1 MSPEP
6 ARLPLTHAIVLGAL
20 HGPAELLPVSSSA
33 HVTLVPAL
41 MDWPYAQLPPDVRK
55 AFEVALHTGTLVGL
69 LALVPRP
76 PLLLA
81 VLATLPAA
89 AAGFVLEHPIEQR
102 LGGVRATAAGLVA
115 GSAILVAA
123 DALARED
130 RAPNTLGVRAALVLG
145 AAQAAALMPGLS
157 RLGMSVA
164 AGRALGLPRQAAFD
178 VGRSIGL
185 PLVAGATV
193 LKGARL
199 AVTGLPRPLR
209 RPFAAGALAAAASTL
224 AAAPLRRRAGVRAPA
239 AERVALAALAVAR
252 ARR

>member
-1 MSPEP
+1 MPPEP

-41 MDWPYAQLPPDVRK
+41 LEWPYAELPPDVRK
-55 AFEVALHTGTLVGL
+55 AFEVALHTGTLAGL

-115 GSAILVAA
+115 GSAILLVA
-123 DALARED
+123 DALGRED
-130 RAPNTLGVRAALVLG
+130 RSPDGLGAREALLLG
-145 AAQAAALMPGLS
+145 AAQATALLPGLS

-164 AGRALGLPRQAAFD
+164 AARALGVPRAAAFD
-178 VGRSIGL
+178 LGRSIGL
-185 PLVAGATV
+185 PLLAGATV

-199 AVTGLPRPLR
+199 VTTGLPRPLR
-209 RPFAAGALAAAASTL
+209 VPFLAGAAAAAASTL
-224 AAAPLRRRAGVRAPA
+224 AAAPLRRRVGVRGPA
-239 AERVALAALAVAR
+239 AERVALAALALTR